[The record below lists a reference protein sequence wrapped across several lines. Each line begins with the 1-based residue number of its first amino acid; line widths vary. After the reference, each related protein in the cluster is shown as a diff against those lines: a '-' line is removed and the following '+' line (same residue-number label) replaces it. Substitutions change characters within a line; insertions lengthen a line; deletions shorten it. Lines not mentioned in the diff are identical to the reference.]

1 MILLGNW
8 CILPSRKAE
17 TGTMLSL
24 TAVDIYV
31 CTDEGAGRLQSTR
44 HEHSIHD
51 GSDLDILF
59 AFRTSCSRMASRIMT
74 SCALWPRPLA

>member
-1 MILLGNW
+1 M
-8 CILPSRKAE
+8 
-17 TGTMLSL
+17 
-24 TAVDIYV
+24 YV
-31 CTDEGAGRLQSTR
+31 QMRVPVGWEHLQSTR

-51 GSDLDILF
+51 GSVPSFSLDVLF